1 MVNQKT
7 KISKFRE
14 WKFGWNTNEKTVQW
28 HKFCL
33 RWAIKSISRKKKQI
47 KTKWTR
53 RCLEILFSLQKYGQD
68 QVDRRL
74 EKAGKSLNDNIDN
87 LVKLQYST

>member
-1 MVNQKT
+1 MVNQKA
-7 KISKFRE
+7 KIPKFRE
-14 WKFGWNTNEKTVQW
+14 WEFGRNTNEKTVNW
-28 HKFCL
+28 HKFWL
-33 RWAIKSISRKKKQI
+33 SWTFKSISRKKKQV

-53 RCLEILFSLQKYGQD
+53 CGLEILFSLQKYGQD
-68 QVDRRL
+68 QVDLRL